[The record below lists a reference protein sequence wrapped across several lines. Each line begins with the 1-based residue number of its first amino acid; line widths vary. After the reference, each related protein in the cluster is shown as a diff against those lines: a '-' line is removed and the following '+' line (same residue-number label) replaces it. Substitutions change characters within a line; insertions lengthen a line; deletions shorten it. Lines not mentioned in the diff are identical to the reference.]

1 MKRFWDFIK
10 TEKSA
15 IDPKGQEE
23 EIMSEELV
31 ATLGETV
38 PSVENNVT
46 VSIVDKQIAVFK
58 FGVTPDQIELAQ
70 ALDSE
75 SAVIRNR
82 DGDVVFSISA
92 GDKTELSAAGLILSD
107 KRDFVLQRD
116 KPLTEQE
123 ITKEYGAAII
133 KTNAVIAKIK
143 HTIAGSADDLA
154 GKFKAVN
161 L

>member
-1 MKRFWDFIK
+1 MILNK
-10 TEKSA
+10 
-15 IDPKGQEE
+15 
-23 EIMSEELV
+23 
-31 ATLGETV
+31 
-38 PSVENNVT
+38 
-46 VSIVDKQIAVFK
+46 
-58 FGVTPDQIELAQ
+58 
-70 ALDSE
+70 
-75 SAVIRNR
+75 
-82 DGDVVFSISA
+82 DGDVVFSITA